1 MDGDRIASIG
11 AVEGSTDTIDLNGG
25 WVVPGYIDTQVNGGG
40 GVLFNDRL
48 DVDGIATMAAAHAV
62 YGTTAMLPTLVSE
75 TPDKIA
81 RALDAIDEAIE
92 AKVPGIVGIH
102 VEGPVL
108 NPARKG
114 IHDPVRFRDLD
125 DDMVAVLTR
134 PRKGKVMLT
143 IAPER
148 VPLDTIKRLV
158 AAGVLVSAG
167 HSEAS
172 YEQAMAAFDVGLS
185 GITHLYNA
193 MPAMQQ
199 RVPGLAGATLDD
211 PRPWSGLII
220 DGFHVSAPMLRLAL
234 KARPFDK
241 LMLVTDAMSSVGAVE
256 KDFVLHGRPIA
267 VSGGKCV
274 NVDGTLAGSDL
285 DMGAASPMRSSSCAS
300 PSIRRRCW
308 PRPTRRRSWV
318 CPMSAGRWHPACAPI
333 GSCSTPRSSRS
344 RRGSRRRSRSRHDGR
359 APRPAAGQCRGG
371 AGGRHRACPGLC
383 RQGQP
388 GGRRGRAPHAR
399 SDERASRRPAGA
411 GRRARADGSRLA
423 VP

>member
-1 MDGDRIASIG
+1 MTRFRFVNGHVATQGGVLPGEEITVDGDRITSIG
-11 AVEGSTDTIDLNGG
+11 AVDGAGQGGGDTIDLNGG

-114 IHDPVRFRDLD
+114 IHDPARFRDLD
-125 DDMVAVLTR
+125 DEMVAVLTR

-148 VPLDTIKRLV
+148 VPVDTVKRLV
-158 AAGVLVSAG
+158 DAGVLVSAG

-241 LMLVTDAMSSVGAVE
+241 LMLVTDAMSSVGAVD
-256 KDFVLHGRPIA
+256 KDFVLHGRHIA

-285 DMGAASPMRSSSCAS
+285 DMGAAVANAVEQLRITVDQAVVLAA
-300 PSIRRRCW
+300 
-308 PRPTRRRSWV
+308 TN
-318 CPMSAGRWHPACAPI
+318 
-333 GSCSTPRSSRS
+333 
-344 RRGSRRRSRSRHDGR
+344 
-359 APRPAAGQCRGG
+359 PAAFLGLAHERG
-371 AGGRHRACPGLC
+371 ALAKGL
-383 RQGQP
+383 
-388 GGRRGRAPHAR
+388 
-399 SDERASRRPAGA
+399 
-411 GRRARADGSRLA
+411 RADWVVLDAALKPVETRIA
-423 VP
+423 AAEPVAA

>member
-1 MDGDRIASIG
+1 MTRFRFVNGHVATPGGVLLGAEIVVDGDRIASIG

-75 TPDKIA
+75 TPDKIG

-285 DMGAASPMRSSSCAS
+285 DMGAAVANAVEQLRITVDQAAVLAA
-300 PSIRRRCW
+300 
-308 PRPTRRRSWV
+308 TN
-318 CPMSAGRWHPACAPI
+318 
-333 GSCSTPRSSRS
+333 
-344 RRGSRRRSRSRHDGR
+344 
-359 APRPAAGQCRGG
+359 PAAFLGLSHERG
-371 AGGRHRACPGLC
+371 ALASGL
-383 RQGQP
+383 
-388 GGRRGRAPHAR
+388 
-399 SDERASRRPAGA
+399 
-411 GRRARADGSRLA
+411 RADWVVLDAALKPVETRIA
-423 VP
+423 AAEPVAA

>member
-1 MDGDRIASIG
+1 MTRFRFVNGHVATPGGVLPGAEIVVDGDRIASIG
-11 AVEGSTDTIDLNGG
+11 AVEGSTDAIDLNGG

-285 DMGAASPMRSSSCAS
+285 DMGAAVANAVEQLRITVDQAAVLAS
-300 PSIRRRCW
+300 
-308 PRPTRRRSWV
+308 TN
-318 CPMSAGRWHPACAPI
+318 
-333 GSCSTPRSSRS
+333 
-344 RRGSRRRSRSRHDGR
+344 
-359 APRPAAGQCRGG
+359 PAAFLGLSHERG
-371 AGGRHRACPGLC
+371 ALAPGL
-383 RQGQP
+383 
-388 GGRRGRAPHAR
+388 
-399 SDERASRRPAGA
+399 
-411 GRRARADGSRLA
+411 RADWVVLDAALKPVETRIA
-423 VP
+423 AAEPVAA

>member
-1 MDGDRIASIG
+1 MTRFRFVNGHVATQGGVLPGAEITVDGDRITSIG
-11 AVEGSTDTIDLNGG
+11 AVDGAGQGGGDTIDLNGG

-114 IHDPVRFRDLD
+114 IHDPARFRDLD
-125 DDMVAVLTR
+125 DEMVAVLTR

-148 VPLDTIKRLV
+148 VPVDTVKRLV
-158 AAGVLVSAG
+158 DAGVLVSAG

-241 LMLVTDAMSSVGAVE
+241 LMLVTDAMSSVGAVD
-256 KDFVLHGRPIA
+256 KDFVLHGRHIA

-285 DMGAASPMRSSSCAS
+285 DMGAAVANAVEQLRITVDQAVVLAA
-300 PSIRRRCW
+300 
-308 PRPTRRRSWV
+308 TN
-318 CPMSAGRWHPACAPI
+318 
-333 GSCSTPRSSRS
+333 
-344 RRGSRRRSRSRHDGR
+344 
-359 APRPAAGQCRGG
+359 PAAFLGLAHERG
-371 AGGRHRACPGLC
+371 ALAKGL
-383 RQGQP
+383 
-388 GGRRGRAPHAR
+388 
-399 SDERASRRPAGA
+399 
-411 GRRARADGSRLA
+411 RADWVVLDAALKPVETRIA
-423 VP
+423 AAEPVAA

>member
-1 MDGDRIASIG
+1 MTRFRFVNGHVATPGGVLPGAEIMVQGDRIASIG
-11 AVEGSTDTIDLNGG
+11 AVDGATDTIDLNGG

-62 YGTTAMLPTLVSE
+62 YGTTALLPTLVSE

-92 AKVPGIVGIH
+92 ANVPGIVGIH

-114 IHDPVRFRDLD
+114 IHDPARFRDLD
-125 DDMVAVLTR
+125 EDMMAVLTR
-134 PRKGKVMLT
+134 PRRGKVMVT

-148 VPLDTIKRLV
+148 VPLAMIKRLV
-158 AAGVLVSAG
+158 DAGVLVSAG

-172 YEQAMAAFDVGLS
+172 YEQAMAAFDVGLC

-211 PRPWSGLII
+211 PRPYSGLII
-220 DGFHVSAPMLRLAL
+220 DGFHVSAPMLRLAM
-234 KARPFDK
+234 KARPFDR
-241 LMLVTDAMSSVGAVE
+241 LMLVTDAMSSVGAVD
-256 KDFVLHGRPIA
+256 KDFVLHGRHIA

-274 NVDGTLAGSDL
+274 YTDGTLAGSDL
-285 DMGAASPMRSSSCAS
+285 DMGSAVANAVAQLRITVDRAAVLAA
-300 PSIRRRCW
+300 
-308 PRPTRRRSWV
+308 TN
-318 CPMSAGRWHPACAPI
+318 
-333 GSCSTPRSSRS
+333 
-344 RRGSRRRSRSRHDGR
+344 
-359 APRPAAGQCRGG
+359 PAAFL
-371 AGGRHRACPGLC
+371 GL
-383 RQGQP
+383 
-388 GGRRGRAPHAR
+388 
-399 SDERASRRPAGA
+399 SDERGA
-411 GRRARADGSRLA
+411 LAPGLRADWVVLDAALKPVQTRIA
-423 VP
+423 AAEPVAA

>member
-1 MDGDRIASIG
+1 MTRFRFINGHVATADGVLPGAEIVVQGDRIASIG
-11 AVEGSTDTIDLNGG
+11 AVEGVGQNGGDTIDLNGG

-48 DVDGIATMAAAHAV
+48 DVDGIATMAAAHAA

-81 RALDAIDEAIE
+81 RALDAIDEAI
-92 AKVPGIVGIH
+92 AAGVPGIVGIH

-114 IHDPVRFRDLD
+114 IHDPTRFRDLD

-134 PRKGKVMLT
+134 PRRGKVMLT

-148 VPLDTIKRLV
+148 VPVATIERLV

-211 PRPWSGLII
+211 PRPYSGLII

-241 LMLVTDAMSSVGAVE
+241 LMLVTDAMSSVGAVQ
-256 KDFVLHGRPIA
+256 KDFVLHGRHID
-267 VSGGKCV
+267 VSGGKCTYA
-274 NVDGTLAGSDL
+274 DGTLAGSDL
-285 DMGAASPMRSSSCAS
+285 DMGSAVANAVEQLRITVDRAAAMAA
-300 PSIRRRCW
+300 
-308 PRPTRRRSWV
+308 TN
-318 CPMSAGRWHPACAPI
+318 PAAFL
-333 GSCSTPRSSRS
+333 GLSHE
-344 RRGSRRRSRSRHDGR
+344 RGSL
-359 APRPAAGQCRGG
+359 A
-371 AGGRHRACPGLC
+371 PGL
-383 RQGQP
+383 
-388 GGRRGRAPHAR
+388 
-399 SDERASRRPAGA
+399 
-411 GRRARADGSRLA
+411 RADWVVLDAALKPVETRIA
-423 VP
+423 KPERIAA

>member
-1 MDGDRIASIG
+1 MTRFRFVNGHVATSGGVLPGAEITVEGDRIASIG
-11 AVEGSTDTIDLNGG
+11 AVEGSADTIDLNGG

-48 DVDGIATMAAAHAV
+48 DVDGIASMAAAHAA

-81 RALDAIDEAIE
+81 CALDAIDEAIE

-114 IHDPVRFRDLD
+114 IHDPTRFRDLD
-125 DDMVAVLTR
+125 EEMVAVLTR

-148 VPLDTIKRLV
+148 VPVATIKRLV
-158 AAGVLVSAG
+158 DAGVLVSAG

-172 YEQAMAAFDVGLS
+172 YEQAMAAFDMGLS

-211 PRPWSGLII
+211 PRPYSGLII

-256 KDFVLHGRPIA
+256 KDFVLHGRHID
-267 VSGGKCV
+267 VSGGKCTYA
-274 NVDGTLAGSDL
+274 DGTLEGSDL
-285 DMGAASPMRSSSCAS
+285 DMGSAVANAVEQLRIPVDQAAAMAA
-300 PSIRRRCW
+300 
-308 PRPTRRRSWV
+308 T
-318 CPMSAGRWHPACAPI
+318 HPAAFL
-333 GSCSTPRSSRS
+333 GLSHE
-344 RRGSRRRSRSRHDGR
+344 RG
-359 APRPAAGQCRGG
+359 ALAE
-371 AGGRHRACPGLC
+371 GL
-383 RQGQP
+383 
-388 GGRRGRAPHAR
+388 
-399 SDERASRRPAGA
+399 
-411 GRRARADGSRLA
+411 RADWVVLDAALKPVETRIASA
-423 VP
+423 EPVAA

>member
-1 MDGDRIASIG
+1 MTRFRFINGHVATANGVLPGAEIVVDGDRIASIG
-11 AVEGSTDTIDLNGG
+11 AVEGSADTIDLNGG
-25 WVVPGYIDTQVNGGG
+25 WIVPGYIDTQVNGGG

-114 IHDPVRFRDLD
+114 IHDPARFRDLD
-125 DDMVAVLTR
+125 DEMVAVLTR

-285 DMGAASPMRSSSCAS
+285 DMGAAVANAVEQLRITVDQAAVLAS
-300 PSIRRRCW
+300 
-308 PRPTRRRSWV
+308 TN
-318 CPMSAGRWHPACAPI
+318 
-333 GSCSTPRSSRS
+333 
-344 RRGSRRRSRSRHDGR
+344 
-359 APRPAAGQCRGG
+359 PAAFLGLSHERG
-371 AGGRHRACPGLC
+371 ALAPGL
-383 RQGQP
+383 
-388 GGRRGRAPHAR
+388 
-399 SDERASRRPAGA
+399 
-411 GRRARADGSRLA
+411 RADWVVLDAALKPVETRIA
-423 VP
+423 AAEPVAA

>member
-1 MDGDRIASIG
+1 MTRFRFINGHVATADGVLPGAEIVVQGDRIASIG
-11 AVEGSTDTIDLNGG
+11 AVEGVGQNGGDTIDLNGG

-48 DVDGIATMAAAHAV
+48 DVDGIATMAAAHAA

-81 RALDAIDEAIE
+81 RALDAIDEAI
-92 AKVPGIVGIH
+92 AAGVPGIVGIH

-114 IHDPVRFRDLD
+114 IHDPTRFRDLD

-134 PRKGKVMLT
+134 PRRGKVMLT

-148 VPLDTIKRLV
+148 VPVATIERLV

-211 PRPWSGLII
+211 PRPYSGLII

-241 LMLVTDAMSSVGAVE
+241 LMLVTDAMSSVGAVQ
-256 KDFVLHGRPIA
+256 KDFVLHGRHID
-267 VSGGKCV
+267 VSGGKCAYA
-274 NVDGTLAGSDL
+274 DGTLAGSDL
-285 DMGAASPMRSSSCAS
+285 DMGSAVANAVEQLRITVDRAAAMAA
-300 PSIRRRCW
+300 
-308 PRPTRRRSWV
+308 TN
-318 CPMSAGRWHPACAPI
+318 PAAFL
-333 GSCSTPRSSRS
+333 GLSHE
-344 RRGSRRRSRSRHDGR
+344 RGSL
-359 APRPAAGQCRGG
+359 A
-371 AGGRHRACPGLC
+371 PGL
-383 RQGQP
+383 
-388 GGRRGRAPHAR
+388 
-399 SDERASRRPAGA
+399 
-411 GRRARADGSRLA
+411 RADWVVLDA
-423 VP
+423 VLKPVETRIAKPERIAA

>member
-1 MDGDRIASIG
+1 MTRFRFINGHVATSGGVLPGVEIVVEGDRIAAIG
-11 AVEGSTDTIDLNGG
+11 AVEGSGDAIDLNGG

-48 DVDGIATMAAAHAV
+48 DVDGIAAMAAAHAV

-92 AKVPGIVGIH
+92 AKVLGIVGIH

-114 IHDPVRFRDLD
+114 IHDPSRFRDLD
-125 DDMVAVLTR
+125 EEMVAVLTR
-134 PRKGKVMLT
+134 PRRGKVMLT

-148 VPLDTIKRLV
+148 VPVSTVERLV
-158 AAGVLVSAG
+158 QAGVLVSAG

-185 GITHLYNA
+185 GITHLFNA

-211 PRPWSGLII
+211 PRPYSGLII
-220 DGFHVSAPMLRLAL
+220 DGFHVAAPMLRLAL
-234 KARPFDK
+234 KARPFDR

-256 KDFVLHGRPIA
+256 KDFVLHGRHID
-267 VSGGKCV
+267 VSGGKCTYA
-274 NVDGTLAGSDL
+274 DGTLAGSDL
-285 DMGAASPMRSSSCAS
+285 DMGSAVANAVEQLRITVDQAAAMAA
-300 PSIRRRCW
+300 
-308 PRPTRRRSWV
+308 T
-318 CPMSAGRWHPACAPI
+318 HPAAFL
-333 GSCSTPRSSRS
+333 GLSHE
-344 RRGSRRRSRSRHDGR
+344 RGALR
-359 APRPAAGQCRGG
+359 A
-371 AGGRHRACPGLC
+371 GL
-383 RQGQP
+383 
-388 GGRRGRAPHAR
+388 
-399 SDERASRRPAGA
+399 
-411 GRRARADGSRLA
+411 RADWVVLDAALKPVETRIASA
-423 VP
+423 ETVAA

>member
-1 MDGDRIASIG
+1 MTRFRFVNGHVATPGGVLPGAEIVVDGDRIASIG

-81 RALDAIDEAIE
+81 RALDAIDEAIK

-285 DMGAASPMRSSSCAS
+285 DMGAAVANAVEQLRITVDQAAVLAS
-300 PSIRRRCW
+300 
-308 PRPTRRRSWV
+308 TN
-318 CPMSAGRWHPACAPI
+318 
-333 GSCSTPRSSRS
+333 
-344 RRGSRRRSRSRHDGR
+344 
-359 APRPAAGQCRGG
+359 PAAFLGLSHERG
-371 AGGRHRACPGLC
+371 ALAPGL
-383 RQGQP
+383 
-388 GGRRGRAPHAR
+388 
-399 SDERASRRPAGA
+399 
-411 GRRARADGSRLA
+411 RADWVVLDAALKPVETRIA
-423 VP
+423 AAEPVAA